1 MLKNITKPEWKT
13 NYWYELIYDDG
24 CGDGFGFPCDENG
37 NVLPM
42 ENPAAYE
49 NLKWCRN
56 HPEKFVRAGKVIRLR
71 NRYREPVKGL
81 CSCGQWVELVDEYYG
96 ACQCPKCGK
105 WYNLFGQELVS
116 PEYWEQDPE
125 ETW

>member
-1 MLKNITKPEWKT
+1 MYVKRYLVLLSDTNEYPNILELPHETFQSAWEALKA
-13 NYWYELIYDDG
+13 
-24 CGDGFGFPCDENG
+24 EN
-37 NVLPM
+37 
-42 ENPAAYE
+42 
-49 NLKWCRN
+49 R
-56 HPEKFVRAGKVIRLR
+56 F
-71 NRYREPVKGL
+71 REPVKGL